1 MQSRGLLPNRRQEM
15 QVNDG
20 NPGRSNGILSHGQI
34 SYYPQQVQTVKKN
47 HSLLYQDQN
56 LNCTTNLFLS
66 DLNQVERNHRRQ
78 RIQRGIHQKMLN
90 PVSILRNGGQTQRPY
105 YATLPKRNRTINF
118 ADQIRPQDIR
128 RISKY
133 PKSLQDLT
141 ALELEAI
148 LDRDPQ
154 PTSSSSFLEEDCSL
168 EEYFRRH
175 LENQGDIVS
184 NYYIK
189 EEKDEEDYLNKLYR
203 SLPRHR
209 QLPKDRLI
217 PGKVH
222 YEKECRMYGNAIA
235 EIYYKTCYL

>member
-1 MQSRGLLPNRRQEM
+1 MQSRGLLPNRRQEI
-15 QVNDG
+15 QVYSQ
-20 NPGRSNGILSHGQI
+20 NPGRSNGFTQQI
-34 SYYPQQVQTVKKN
+34 SYYPQQAR
-47 HSLLYQDQN
+47 SLERNCLIEYQGQS
-56 LNCTTNLFLS
+56 LNCSANSFLQE
-66 DLNQVERNHRRQ
+66 LNQVERRRRRKQ
-78 RIQRGIHQKMLN
+78 RLEREIRQKMMN
-90 PVSILRNGGQTQRPY
+90 PVPVLRNVGQNQRTY
-105 YATLPKRNRTINF
+105 YATLPKRNRTFNF

-128 RISKY
+128 RISRY

-154 PTSSSSFLEEDCSL
+154 PSSSFQEDCTL

-175 LENQGDIVS
+175 LVKQGEIIDHYNS
-184 NYYIK
+184 
-189 EEKDEEDYLNKLYR
+189 EDEEDYLSKLYR

-209 QLPKDRLI
+209 QLPKDRLV

-222 YEKECRMYGNAIA
+222 YEKECRMYGNTVA